1 MTTTPA
7 TATAAAAAG
16 VAAGGIG
23 VGRLDLVVLDC
34 PDPAALARFYALLLG
49 WQVTSTDASDD
60 WTEIRGPGGTGL
72 AFQLAPNHVPPSWP
86 DGEIPQQLHLDIDVA
101 DLNRAEALVLAAGA
115 TATGLPDRSSGGVET
130 FRVYLDP
137 AGHPF
142 CLCRA
147 GS

>member
-1 MTTTPA
+1 MTADESGESGGGADARGT
-7 TATAAAAAG
+7 
-16 VAAGGIG
+16 GIG

-34 PDPAALARFYALLLG
+34 PDPAALARFYALVLG
-49 WQVTSTDASDD
+49 WPVTRADASDD

-86 DGEIPQQLHLDIDVA
+86 DGEIPQQSHLDIEVA
-101 DLNRAEALVLAAGA
+101 ELDAAEAVVLAAGA
-115 TATGLPDRSSGGVET
+115 TATGLPDRSDGRVES